1 MKYRYLFW
9 DWNGTLLDDSLL
21 CIEILNIQLAQ
32 EGLPAIGIDDY
43 RRLFNFPLRDFY
55 QTAGFDFSRT
65 PFETIAARFME
76 VYNRRR
82 FECDLQP
89 RARETLAALSRAGL
103 RQSVLSAYERTS
115 LSEMVRHFGLSPY
128 FERVIG
134 PDNTHAEGKVGEG
147 KRLLAEIGIPASCA
161 VLIGDTAHDYEVA
174 RAMGI
179 DCILFAGG
187 HHMREKLETTGVPV
201 FTGMDEIE
209 RFVAGKSG

>member
-1 MKYRYLFW
+1 MKYQYIFW
-9 DWNGTLLDDSLL
+9 DWNGTLLNDSLL
-21 CIEILNIQLAQ
+21 CIEILNIQLVQ
-32 EGLPAIGIDDY
+32 EGLPAISIDDY
-43 RRLFNFPLRDFY
+43 RRLFDFPLWDFY

-89 RARETLAALSRAGL
+89 HARETLAALSRAGL

-134 PDNTHAEGKVGEG
+134 PDNTHAEGKIGEG
-147 KRLLAEIGIPASCA
+147 KRLLAEIGIPASQA
-161 VLIGDTAHDYEVA
+161 VLIGDTVHDHDVAH
-174 RAMGI
+174 AMGI
-179 DCILFAGG
+179 HCILFAGG
-187 HHMREKLETTGVPV
+187 HHTKEKLATTGVPV
-201 FTGMDEIE
+201 FGRIDDIGAFILE
-209 RFVAGKSG
+209 APK